1 VSVTGHRDVRL
12 ADDSYATPEWCT
24 RLLLPHLQRGD
35 VLEPCCGTGQIAKVI
50 HETWNATG
58 AYLAVE
64 GVEIDPGRSAAA
76 IESGYFDHVSTDN
89 FLEWHQSNDTC
100 HRWPLIVTN
109 PPFSLALEFVKRSLE
124 VADTVAM
131 LLRLAWLSSA
141 ERNAFHREHP
151 SDLIVLPKR
160 PSFAKFVSCGGR
172 VHAGGN
178 KLIPCGWKEA
188 LPPDA
193 PTPKACP
200 DCSGKVKAS
209 TSDSADYGWFIWGP
223 GRSGRII
230 HPEMSPGDVKKL
242 VSAADREF
250 EGAAA
255 ELEKLTR

>member
-1 VSVTGHRDVRL
+1 MSTTGHRDIRL
-12 ADDSYATPEWCT
+12 ADDQYETPEWCV

-50 HETWNATG
+50 HETWNG
-58 AYLAVE
+58 SGDYIN
-64 GVEIDPGRSAAA
+64 GFEIDPDRADAARD
-76 IESGYFDHVSTDN
+76 SGYFDNVNAGD
-89 FLEWHQSNDTC
+89 FLESQLILAQR
-100 HRWPLIVTN
+100 RWPLVITN

-131 LLRLAWLSSA
+131 LLRLAWLSSQ

-160 PSFAKFVSCGGR
+160 PSFAKFVSCK
-172 VHAGGN
+172 ATEPIGN
-178 KLIPCGWKEA
+178 SDVCAWQEA

-193 PTPKACP
+193 LTPKACP
-200 DCSGKVKAS
+200 VCGGKVKAS

-230 HPEMSPGDVKKL
+230 HPDMTSPADTAKQ
-242 VSAADREF
+242 VSAADR
-250 EGAAA
+250 AAA